1 MQFYADKCCGFERK
15 SIETPTGSRQV
26 GVYCIFLFH
35 AALQEFIEVLVQ
47 FLFSSGQ
54 FVFCFFC
61 PCFIVGQVV
70 FGHLNHF
77 VQFYRLGAA
86 FDFSISYDGGGVF
99 GVLPFFF
106 CHGEVPGEIG
116 VTGGDF
122 GIDGLGVFVS
132 EVSGG
137 DMMGSGVGDD
147 FAGEVVAHAEGNAVV
162 FHEFIGDFLGAGP
175 VQVQFFPGAGGVDD
189 QVVQDFVH
197 GGEDFGGLRHDVSG
211 AV

>member
-1 MQFYADKCCGFERK
+1 M
-15 SIETPTGSRQV
+15 
-26 GVYCIFLFH
+26 GVSCIALFH
-35 AALQEFIEVLVQ
+35 AVLQEFIEVLIQ
-47 FLFSSGQ
+47 FLLCSGQ

-61 PCFIVGQVV
+61 PGFIVGQVV

-86 FDFSISYDGGGVF
+86 FDFSISYDGGGIF

-122 GIDGLGVFVS
+122 GIDGLGVFVG

-147 FAGEVVAHAEGNAVV
+147 FAGEVVAHAEGDAVV

-211 AV
+211 TV

>member
-1 MQFYADKCCGFERK
+1 M
-15 SIETPTGSRQV
+15 
-26 GVYCIFLFH
+26 GVYCIALFH

-77 VQFYRLGAA
+77 VQFHRLGAA
-86 FDFSISYDGGGVF
+86 FDFSISYDGGGIF

-116 VTGGDF
+116 VIGGDF
-122 GIDGLGVFVS
+122 GIDGLGVFVG
-132 EVSGG
+132 EVPGG
-137 DMMGSGVGDD
+137 DVMGSGVGDD

-175 VQVQFFPGAGGVDD
+175 VQVQFFQRAGGVDD